1 MNELILE
8 GLRPFDLNDLVYPF
22 FEVDSY
28 KSKMGDDNDVCVI
41 NFHVKERSAASDL
54 MEFIEKG
61 YSFVLDADVS
71 SGENSRGE
79 YHVFV
84 ELDRTPRLYNQ
95 IDEMLYGIKKLSG
108 VNSWKFKYYKDKES
122 HEVNEETLKK
132 YIPSS
137 PSLYE
142 GRVRQYQTE
151 NFKLFFNKTL
161 MDDLT
166 FDGTTIT
173 IHKPYDKKYSFKII
187 KEGDRSQILENNTD
201 SLTLDN
207 NSMGEIFWLTKVI
220 GDYNINKLGEY
231 FIFENGDNA
240 MLLQRIEQ

>member
-1 MNELILE
+1 MNELIFE
-8 GLRPFDLNDLVYPF
+8 GLRPLDLNDLVYPF

-28 KSKMGDDNDVCVI
+28 RSKMGDDNDVCVV
-41 NFHVKERSAASDL
+41 NFHVKERSAANDL

-84 ELDRTPRLYNQ
+84 ELDRTPRLYKQ
-95 IDEMLYGIKKLSG
+95 IDEMLYGVKRLTG
-108 VNSWKFKYYKDKES
+108 VDLWKFKYYKDKDT
-122 HEVNEETLKK
+122 HEVNEDTLKK

-151 NFKLFFNKTL
+151 SFRDFFNKTL

-166 FDGTTIT
+166 FDGTAIT
-173 IHKPYDKKYSFKII
+173 IHKPYDKKYSFKVI
-187 KEGDRSQILENNTD
+187 KEGDRSQILENNSD

-207 NSMGEIFWLTKVI
+207 NAMGEIFWLTKVV
-220 GDYNINKLGEY
+220 GDYNINKLGDY
-231 FIFENGDNA
+231 FIFENGDKA